1 MKSLVWVLLLAT
13 TLPLTAQ
20 EPEDTAAALPP
31 NGGGAEAQ
39 QLRKQIRQRWNE
51 HVRSTLGLSDDQ
63 TVKLQTTEQRF
74 EGQRQPIR
82 ARQREINQALNTELG
97 LGTPNQDRVRQLVN
111 ERQDNQLKLQQVNRD
126 EAREMQGYLTPV
138 QHARYQEERR
148 RFQERVADLVRHRR
162 EARRQMPGPGR
173 GQGRYRAAGSESCR
187 GRSERQGQAG
197 QPLLACPWCAQLSA
211 LLNCSQRPSSV
222 ASPFG
227 VPSASVNPAKIHG
240 LPPTPPSTGCFGKV
254 KFKPAGMTVTL
265 RVTSAWC
272 GPPTGLSLL
281 RKMIRADMPAIVTPL
296 VKLM

>member
-20 EPEDTAAALPP
+20 EPADTAAALSP

-39 QLRKQIRQRWNE
+39 QLRKQSRQRWNE
-51 HVRSTLGLSDDQ
+51 HVRSTL
-63 TVKLQTTEQRF
+63 
-74 EGQRQPIR
+74 
-82 ARQREINQALNTELG
+82 
-97 LGTPNQDRVRQLVN
+97 
-111 ERQDNQLKLQQVNRD
+111 
-126 EAREMQGYLTPV
+126 
-138 QHARYQEERR
+138 
-148 RFQERVADLVRHRR
+148 
-162 EARRQMPGPGR
+162 

-254 KFKPAGMTVTL
+254 KFRPAGMTVTL
-265 RVTSAWC
+265 RVTSASC

-281 RKMIRADMPAIVTPL
+281 RKMIRADMPAMVTPL
-296 VKLM
+296 VKLKNGPGLF